1 MKLTSIRARLLFGS
15 VGVLCAGFIVLMVI
29 AGAQISSAARADFE
43 YRLQNEIQ
51 LIAQGVYSELRQ
63 GNTLTDE
70 EKEVLIAEYEGR
82 THGDI
87 TLYTLEMDGGGAPR
101 GGGNGGGDGAPR
113 SNFRDAPEMET
124 ALRGETIVVQ
134 RDNDNGEPALYTAAG
149 INAQPPVLVQLS
161 VPLAN
166 LQNVIFERWALLWLL
181 FGVVL
186 IAGVIASV
194 LLARSI
200 IRPLTA
206 LKQSAHQLAAGDF
219 SSRVQYSRDDE
230 IGEVAHAFNEMAH
243 QVESMLEEQRA
254 FAANTSHELRTPLTT
269 IRLRSEALRYE
280 EGVDAGTLK
289 QYISEIDDEAQRMG
303 TLIEDLTVLARFDAG
318 RAELGSDAIDFAL
331 LAASLGRRIQPQ
343 ADAKRIGLVVNVQ
356 SGLPP
361 VRASLNHLTVVFRNL
376 LDNAI
381 KYTPEGG
388 VVTWT
393 ARAEE
398 GGICSVI
405 SDTGRGVEPEQIP
418 KLFERFYRVD
428 KARSREIPG
437 SGLGLAIVKSIVDA
451 YGATIRIDSAGRDK
465 GTTITVWWKGQA
477 NGL

>member
-51 LIAQGVYSELRQ
+51 LIAQGIRSELRQ
-63 GNTLTDE
+63 DDRLTDDE
-70 EKEVLIAEYEGR
+70 QAALIAEYEGR
-82 THGDI
+82 THGEI
-87 TLYTLEMDGGGAPR
+87 TLYTLDMEGGGAPR
-101 GGGNGGGDGAPR
+101 GGGSDDGGAPR

-124 ALRGETIVVQ
+124 ALRGDTVVVERNNEQ
-134 RDNDNGEPALYTAAG
+134 GNPALYTAAG
-149 INAQPPVLVQLS
+149 INSQPPVLVQLS

-166 LQNVIFERWALLWLL
+166 LQTVIFERWALLWLL
-181 FGVVL
+181 FGAVL
-186 IAGVIASV
+186 VAAVIASV

-219 SSRVQYSRDDE
+219 SSRVEYTRDDE

-331 LAASLGRRIQPQ
+331 LAASLQRRIQPH
-343 ADAKRIGLVVNVQ
+343 ADAKRIGLVVNVPT
-356 SGLPP
+356 GLPP

-393 ARAEE
+393 ARTED
-398 GGICSVI
+398 GGICSII

-437 SGLGLAIVKSIVDA
+437 SGLGLAIVKSIIDA
-451 YGATIRIDSAGRDK
+451 YGATIRIESAGKDR
-465 GTTITVWWKGQA
+465 GTAVTVWWKGQT